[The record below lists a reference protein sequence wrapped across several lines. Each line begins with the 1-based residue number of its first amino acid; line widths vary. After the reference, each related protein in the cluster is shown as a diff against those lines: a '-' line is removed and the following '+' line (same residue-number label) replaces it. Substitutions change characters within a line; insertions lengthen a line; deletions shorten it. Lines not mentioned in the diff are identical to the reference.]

1 MSRIKK
7 PRKDRSTKR
16 PTMVPN
22 RRRGKST
29 KGESKKSKN
38 SSVREV
44 GTGKRVFGVVLR
56 IIATAAIAGATVWAG
71 LASYRHATTS
81 EYFAVTEIK
90 VFGMKRLG
98 GAEIM
103 KTAGLSSGM
112 NIFRVDTVQAKSAL
126 EEHAWIAAAKV
137 SRRLP
142 RSAQID
148 IVERIA
154 EATVLFDVPYLVD
167 DTGEVFKRW
176 SRGDPI
182 PSPMITGFSREQF
195 VEDADAVRET
205 VRDAIDLAR
214 RYRSSGLARTAPL
227 AEIHYEVDGDLSL
240 ATSGD
245 PFYVRFGSGPYRK
258 KLTRLATLLGRLRR
272 DGHRPAMIYFDNEVR
287 PDRVTVKLKTQDES
301 KEIETAE
308 SVIGE
313 NNQKRM
319 SKI

>member
-1 MSRIKK
+1 MSRFRRPKN
-7 PRKDRSTKR
+7 DRSSKR
-16 PTMVPN
+16 PTLAPN
-22 RRRGKST
+22 KRRGKST
-29 KGESKKSKN
+29 KDESKKSRK
-38 SSVREV
+38 SLKIEA
-44 GTGKRVFGVVLR
+44 GAGKRALGVILR
-56 IIATAAIAGATVWAG
+56 IIATAAIAGVTVWAG

-90 VFGMKRLG
+90 VSGTKRLG
-98 GAEIM
+98 EVEVM
-103 KTAGLSSGM
+103 KTAELSFGM
-112 NIFRVDTVQAKSAL
+112 NIFHVDTARAKSAL

-142 RSAQID
+142 RNVQVD

-154 EATVLFDVPYLVD
+154 EAAVLFDVPYLVD

-182 PSPMITGFSREQF
+182 PSPIITGFSREQF
-195 VEDADAVRET
+195 IEDAQAVKET

-214 RYRSSGLARTAPL
+214 RYRSSGLSRTAPL

-245 PFYVRFGSGPYRK
+245 PFYVRFGGGPYRK

-272 DGHRPAMIYFDNEVR
+272 DGHRPAIIYFDNEVR
-287 PDRVTVKLKTQDES
+287 PDRVTVKLKTQAKSDET
-301 KEIETAE
+301 ETAK
-308 SVIGE
+308 SVNNE